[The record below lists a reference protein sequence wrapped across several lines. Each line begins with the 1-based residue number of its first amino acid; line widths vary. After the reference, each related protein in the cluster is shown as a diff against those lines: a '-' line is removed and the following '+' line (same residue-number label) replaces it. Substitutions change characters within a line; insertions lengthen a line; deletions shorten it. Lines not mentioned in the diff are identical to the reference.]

1 MSTTVAGGE
10 AAPPATPRPA
20 PPRPAPRRPGLGIVV
35 TAIWAAFAIAAPT
48 VIIYRHSRDNDG
60 GAAKV
65 GGDTVTMAQI
75 AFKPTTLVVARGTK
89 VSFVNKDSAP
99 HTVTQKGGGIDSGVL
114 NPSKTFT
121 LEVNDAFEY
130 TCTIHPSMKAKVVL
144 SG

>member
-1 MSTTVAGGE
+1 MEGLLAQQHPTVAQQLHNVAIGVEDIFAGE
-10 AAPPATPRPA
+10 IRQAGFVGET
-20 PPRPAPRRPGLGIVV
+20 
-35 TAIWAAFAIAAPT
+35 T

-60 GAAKV
+60 STGKV
-65 GGDTVTMAQI
+65 GGHTVTMAQI

-114 NPSKTFT
+114 NPGKTFT
-121 LEVNDAFEY
+121 LEVNNAFEY

>member
-1 MSTTVAGGE
+1 MSTTVAGGQ

-89 VSFVNKDSAP
+89 VSFVQRDAS
-99 HTVTQKGGGIDSGVL
+99 GGHGALLERVPDARLRG
-114 NPSKTFT
+114 
-121 LEVNDAFEY
+121 EVNDAFEY

>member
-10 AAPPATPRPA
+10 AAPPAAPRPA
-20 PPRPAPRRPGLGIVV
+20 PPRPAPRRPSLGIVV

-60 GAAKV
+60 STGKV
-65 GGDTVTMAQI
+65 GGHTVTMAQI
-75 AFKPTTLVVARGTK
+75 AFKPTTLVVARGTE

-114 NPSKTFT
+114 NPGKTFT
-121 LEVNDAFEY
+121 LEVNNAFEY